1 MITKNILR
9 FLSSI
14 KKNNNKAWLDAN
26 RPLYET
32 SKEEFTAEVGE
43 ILKGIASFDN
53 AFINLTPKECMFRLN
68 RDVRFSKEKHPYKT
82 NFAAYFNPAGKKGSG
97 AGYYVHIEPG
107 KSFAAAGL
115 WQPPTEDLA
124 KIRQEI
130 DYNFEEWKKLLGSKN
145 FKKSFDLGF
154 NMSDSLVRAPKGYEE
169 ANPAIEY
176 LKMKNF
182 VVSSSFTD
190 TELQDKNFTKILV
203 KTFENA
209 KPVID
214 FINRSLD

>member
-26 RPLYET
+26 RSLYDT
-32 SKEEFTAEVGE
+32 SKEEFTQQVAE

-53 AFINLTPKECMFRLN
+53 AYINLTPKECMFRLN
-68 RDVRFSKEKHPYKT
+68 RDIRFSKEKHPYKT
-82 NFAAYFNPAGKKGSG
+82 NYAGYFNPAGKKGDG
-97 AGYYVHIEPG
+97 AGFYIHIEPG

-115 WQPPTEDLA
+115 WQPPADHLA

-130 DYNFEEWKKLLGSKN
+130 DYNADEWRKIISDKK
-145 FKKSFDLGF
+145 FKQAYNNGF
-154 NMSDSLVRAPKGYEE
+154 SMSDSLVRAPKGYDEN
-169 ANPAIEY
+169 NPSIEF

-182 VVSSSFTD
+182 VITRSFTD
-190 TELQDKNFTKILV
+190 AEIQDKHFTKTLV
-203 KTFENA
+203 KTFELG
-209 KPVID
+209 KPLLD
-214 FINRSLD
+214 FINRALD

>member
-14 KKNNNKAWLDAN
+14 KKNNNKAWLDGN

-43 ILKGIASFDN
+43 ILKGIAAFDN

-82 NFAAYFNPAGKKGSG
+82 NFAAYFNPAGKKGDG
-97 AGYYVHIEPG
+97 AGYYIHIEPG
-107 KSFAAAGL
+107 KSFAAAGV
-115 WQPPTEDLA
+115 WQPPADQLS

-130 DYNFEEWKKLLGSKN
+130 DYNLDEWKKITVDKK
-145 FKKSFDLGF
+145 FKQSFTNGF
-154 NMSDSLVRAPKGYEE
+154 SMSDRLVRAPKGYEE
-169 ANPAIEY
+169 TNPAIEF

-182 VVSSSFTD
+182 VATCSFTD
-190 TELQDKNFTKILV
+190 ADLQDKNFVKRLV
-203 KTFENA
+203 QIFQSA
-209 KPVID
+209 KLFTD

>member
-14 KKNNNKAWLDAN
+14 KKNNNKVWLDAN
-26 RPLYET
+26 RTLYDD
-32 SKEEFTAEVGE
+32 SKDAFTAEVAE

-53 AFINLTPKECMFRLN
+53 AFMNLTPKECMFRLN

-82 NFAAYFNPAGKKGSG
+82 NFAAYFNPAGKKGDG
-97 AGYYVHIEPG
+97 AGYYIHIEPG
-107 KSFAAAGL
+107 KSFAAAGV
-115 WQPPTEDLA
+115 WQPPAEHLA

-130 DYNFEEWKKLLGSKN
+130 DYNLDEWRKIISNKK
-145 FKKSFDLGF
+145 FKQAYGNGF
-154 NMSDSLVRAPKGYEE
+154 GNSDSLVRAPKGYDEN
-169 ANPAIEY
+169 NPAIEF

-182 VVSSSFTD
+182 VATHSFTNA
-190 TELQDKNFTKILV
+190 ELQDKNFVKTLV
-203 KTFENA
+203 KTFEHA
-209 KPVID
+209 KPFID

>member
-1 MITKNILR
+1 MISRNILR

-14 KKNNNKAWLDAN
+14 KKNNNNAWLDAN

-82 NFAAYFNPAGKKGSG
+82 NFAAYFNPAGKKGDG

-107 KSFAAAGL
+107 KSFAAAGV
-115 WQPPTEDLA
+115 WQPPAEHLA

-130 DYNFEEWKKLLGSKN
+130 DYNLDEWRKIISDKK
-145 FKKSFDLGF
+145 FKQSFSNGF
-154 NMSDSLVRAPKGYEE
+154 SMSDSLVRAPKGYDEN
-169 ANPAIEY
+169 NPAIEF
-176 LKMKNF
+176 LRMKNF
-182 VVSSSFTD
+182 VATRNFTD
-190 TELQDKNFTKILV
+190 AELQDKNFVKTLV

-209 KPVID
+209 KAFTD